1 MIGQNRT
8 VDLRTVLASA
18 PLLGDNLELKFRKLG
33 KDKLDSAGSRRFHT
47 NGVRA
52 LNKSH
57 VPNNIMKI
65 KYEGLSI
72 HASSRREYEATKFG
86 LPFFVS
92 RMTTAQELTDNA
104 II

>member
-1 MIGQNRT
+1 MIGQART
-8 VDLRTVLASA
+8 VDWQTVMASA
-18 PLLGDNLELKFRKLG
+18 PFPGDNLETVPRKSSIDETASVELP
-33 KDKLDSAGSRRFHT
+33 RFHT
-47 NGVRA
+47 KGVRV
-52 LNKSH
+52 LNRSH

-92 RMTTAQELTDNA
+92 CMTTAQELTDNA